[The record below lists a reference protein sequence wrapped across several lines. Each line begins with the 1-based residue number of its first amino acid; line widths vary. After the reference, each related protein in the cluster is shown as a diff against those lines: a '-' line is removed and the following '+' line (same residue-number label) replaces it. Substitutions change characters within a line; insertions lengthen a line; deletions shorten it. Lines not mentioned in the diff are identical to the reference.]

1 MSDMYLVHAQAVYD
15 HALANY
21 NTDGWDFIV
30 ECREVPDMA
39 KELAEYNVKTRAAA
53 IRHFK
58 ETANLFA
65 ELRLNAQDW

>member
-1 MSDMYLVHAQAVYD
+1 MTDMYLVHAQAVYD
-15 HALANY
+15 YALDNY

-30 ECREVPDMA
+30 ECQDVQEMA

-58 ETANLFA
+58 ETANLLN
-65 ELRLNAQDW
+65 EQRMNAQDW